1 MKSKGISRTQSILC
15 GQIQG
20 KVDINRGIF
29 EGIVNPLAICIM
41 HDTSHMLFMA
51 DLKIFGKSNEQLDSL
66 VQTVHTSGKD
76 IGIEFG
82 IKKCNILVLKK
93 TKVLDSDGIELPDG
107 QITKDIEENV
117 YKYIGV

>member
-29 EGIVNPLAICIM
+29 EGIVYPLAICIM

-51 DLKIFGKSNEQLDSL
+51 DLKILGKSNEQLDSL

>member
-1 MKSKGISRTQSILC
+1 
-15 GQIQG
+15 
-20 KVDINRGIF
+20 
-29 EGIVNPLAICIM
+29 
-41 HDTSHMLFMA
+41 MLLMA

-93 TKVLDSDGIELPDG
+93 TKVLDSDGIELLDG

>member
-1 MKSKGISRTQSILC
+1 MKGKGISRTQSILC

-29 EGIVNPLAICIM
+29 EGIVYPLVICIM
-41 HDTSHMLFMA
+41 HDTSHTLFMT
-51 DLKIFGKSNEQLDSL
+51 DLKILGKSNEQLDSL
-66 VQTVHTSGKD
+66 VQTVHTCGKD

-82 IKKCNILVLKK
+82 IKKCNTLVLKK

>member
-29 EGIVNPLAICIM
+29 EGIVYPLAICIM

-66 VQTVHTSGKD
+66 VQTVHTSCKD